1 MRARKGNMITRKNI
15 RIQGYDYKKAG
26 YYFITICTKDM
37 KELFGS
43 IIDNKMQLNEK
54 GNIIKNIIESYNENS
69 KNVKNEYYQIM
80 PNHIHIIIHFI
91 EDNNVSISTVVS
103 NLKAK
108 CTKELK
114 MKNMWQRNYYER
126 IIRNEKEYKNVI
138 EYINNNPY
146 MPKYNW

>member
-1 MRARKGNMITRKNI
+1 MITRKNI

-80 PNHIHIIIHFI
+80 P
-91 EDNNVSISTVVS
+91 
-103 NLKAK
+103 
-108 CTKELK
+108 
-114 MKNMWQRNYYER
+114 
-126 IIRNEKEYKNVI
+126 
-138 EYINNNPY
+138 YIL
-146 MPKYNW
+146 